1 MAENNLNSCLMLG
14 MNLDT
19 PVSLG
24 CLFEDADLKDTG
36 IEFDSHITLLYAQG
50 KTLPKEEMIPGIENI
65 LGEDTAKFYNI
76 CKSGTEY
83 RVLDLF
89 DLDYFEND
97 SDYIILRLKESSES
111 YNLLKLINKGLR
123 VKYGVKSDY
132 DSYTPHLSL
141 AELQPGT
148 AKKYMNSEQLRLV
161 LEDSIVSFEDVFISY
176 GEDNEVD
183 RLQYFLTT
191 YHNLPRFFRIKR
203 LKNYE
208 IR

>member
-36 IEFDSHITLLYAQG
+36 IELDSHITLLYAQG
-50 KTLPKEEMIPGIENI
+50 KTLPKEEMIPGIEDI
-65 LGEDTAKFYNI
+65 LGEDTVNFYNL
-76 CKSGTEY
+76 CKDGTEY
-83 RVLDLF
+83 SVNDLF
-89 DLDYFEND
+89 DLDCFEND
-97 SDYIILRLKESSES
+97 SDYIILRLKESCEM
-111 YNLLKLINKGLR
+111 YNYLKLINKGLR

-148 AKKYMNSEQLRLV
+148 AKKYLEDERLKLV
-161 LEDSIVSFEDVFISY
+161 LSDSVVNFEDVFISY
-176 GEDNEVD
+176 GEDNETD
-183 RLQYFLTT
+183 RIQYFLTT
-191 YHNLPRFFRIKR
+191 YHSLPRFFRIKR
-203 LKNYE
+203 LKEYKL
-208 IR
+208 